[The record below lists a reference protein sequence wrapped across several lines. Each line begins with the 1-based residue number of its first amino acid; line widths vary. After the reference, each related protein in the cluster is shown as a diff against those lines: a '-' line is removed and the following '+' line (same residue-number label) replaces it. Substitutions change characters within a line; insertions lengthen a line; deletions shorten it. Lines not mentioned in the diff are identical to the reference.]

1 MYLLC
6 FWPGPGAGPTRIYPH
21 HCRMAPTSKKIKI
34 ITSKPVVIN
43 VSPSIIVFFIVLLLA
58 VVAVYYLSANSSIG
72 TSSSPTPLSY
82 IKNIIQGGDYRYARP
97 PEPER
102 TWSAPPDIRAAYV
115 PPGTVPINIE
125 SRNIP
130 ETYQQMGII
139 KTADGSLLPLYGR
152 RSGRATDYYNYYT
165 RTDTANP
172 VQIPVS
178 AGRRDC
184 TTDIGCSMLM
194 DGDTVKVYGLGE
206 GHVKLYGI
214 GAPRYIP
221 GLV

>member
-1 MYLLC
+1 
-6 FWPGPGAGPTRIYPH
+6 
-21 HCRMAPTSKKIKI
+21 MAPTSKKIKI

-125 SRNIP
+125 THIAGRYSSEHLTDAKTRNIP

-139 KTADGSLLPLYGR
+139 KTGDGSLLPLYGR

>member
-1 MYLLC
+1 M
-6 FWPGPGAGPTRIYPH
+6 P
-21 HCRMAPTSKKIKI
+21 SKKLKI
-34 ITSKPVVIN
+34 ITNKPVVIN
-43 VSPSIIVFFIVLLLA
+43 VSPSILLFFIVLLLA
-58 VVAVYYLSANSSIG
+58 VAVVFYYLSAGAS
-72 TSSSPTPLSY
+72 TSATQGATPLSY

-102 TWSAPPDIRAAYV
+102 TWSAPPDIRGAYV
-115 PPGTVPINIE
+115 PPGAVPINME
-125 SRNIP
+125 PRNIP
-130 ETYQQMGII
+130 ETYQQMGLI
-139 KTADGSLLPLYGR
+139 KTSDGALLPLYGR

-172 VQIPVS
+172 VQVPVS

-194 DGDTVKVYGLGE
+194 DGDAVKVYGIGE
-206 GHVKLYGI
+206 GHLKLYGI

>member
-1 MYLLC
+1 M
-6 FWPGPGAGPTRIYPH
+6 P
-21 HCRMAPTSKKIKI
+21 SKKLKI
-34 ITSKPVVIN
+34 ITNKPVVVN
-43 VSPSIIVFFIVLLLA
+43 VSPSILLFFIVLLLA
-58 VVAVYYLSANSSIG
+58 VAVVFYYLRDGATSASATQG
-72 TSSSPTPLSY
+72 TAPLSY

-97 PEPER
+97 PEPQR
-102 TWSAPPDIRAAYV
+102 TWSAPPDIGGAYV
-115 PPGTVPINIE
+115 PPGAVPINME
-125 SRNIP
+125 PRNIP
-130 ETYQQMGII
+130 ETYQQMGLI
-139 KTADGSLLPLYGR
+139 KTADGALLPLYGR

-172 VQIPVS
+172 VQVPVS

-194 DGDTVKVYGLGE
+194 DGDAVKVYGIGE

>member
-1 MYLLC
+1 M
-6 FWPGPGAGPTRIYPH
+6 P
-21 HCRMAPTSKKIKI
+21 SKKLKI
-34 ITSKPVVIN
+34 ITNKPIVIN
-43 VSPSIIVFFIVLLLA
+43 VSPSILLFFIVLLLA
-58 VVAVYYLSANSSIG
+58 VAVVFYYLRDGSG
-72 TSSSPTPLSY
+72 TSASATQGATPLSY

-102 TWSAPPDIRAAYV
+102 TWSAPPDIRGAYV
-115 PPGTVPINIE
+115 PPGAVPINME
-125 SRNIP
+125 PRNIP
-130 ETYQQMGII
+130 ETYQQMGLI
-139 KTADGSLLPLYGR
+139 KTTDGALLPLYGR

-172 VQIPVS
+172 VQVPVS

-194 DGDTVKVYGLGE
+194 DGDAVKVYGIGE

>member
-1 MYLLC
+1 M
-6 FWPGPGAGPTRIYPH
+6 P
-21 HCRMAPTSKKIKI
+21 SKKLKI
-34 ITSKPVVIN
+34 ITNKPVVIN
-43 VSPSIIVFFIVLLLA
+43 VSPSILLFFIVLLLA
-58 VVAVYYLSANSSIG
+58 VAVVFYYLSAGAS
-72 TSSSPTPLSY
+72 TSATQGATPLSY

-97 PEPER
+97 PEPGR
-102 TWSAPPDIRAAYV
+102 TWSAPPDIRGAYV
-115 PPGTVPINIE
+115 PPGAVPINME
-125 SRNIP
+125 PRNIP
-130 ETYQQMGII
+130 ETYQQMGLI
-139 KTADGSLLPLYGR
+139 KTSDGALLPLYGR

-172 VQIPVS
+172 VQVPVS

-194 DGDTVKVYGLGE
+194 DGDAVKVYGIGE